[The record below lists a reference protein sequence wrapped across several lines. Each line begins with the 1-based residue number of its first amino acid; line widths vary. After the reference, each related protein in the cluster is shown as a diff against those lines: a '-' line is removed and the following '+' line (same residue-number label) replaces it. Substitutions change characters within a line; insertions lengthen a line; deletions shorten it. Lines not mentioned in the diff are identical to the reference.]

1 MGQEFLDIVLGQDAS
16 ATSCGTGIL
25 PVDPCKEKRA
35 VSKRSSNSGLGVL
48 RCLRP
53 RNQLK
58 GGVSPGDSPWRV
70 LTPPPHR
77 CRPLTPACLQPQ
89 REDVI

>member
-16 ATSCGTGIL
+16 GTSSGTGMP
-25 PVDPCKEKRA
+25 PV
-35 VSKRSSNSGLGVL
+35 RSCQSRSAASRHDL
-48 RCLRP
+48 RL

-58 GGVSPGDSPWRV
+58 GGDSLSDSPWRV
-70 LTPPPHR
+70 LASPPHL

>member
-25 PVDPCKEKRA
+25 PVKSCQ
-35 VSKRSSNSGLGVL
+35 SRSAASTHD
-48 RCLRP
+48 LRP
-53 RNQLK
+53 RNELK
-58 GGVSPGDSPWRV
+58 AADSLGDSRWRV
-70 LTPPPHR
+70 LTPPPHL

>member
-35 VSKRSSNSGLGVL
+35 VSKRSSDSGLGVL

-53 RNQLK
+53 RNELK
-58 GGVSPGDSPWRV
+58 AADSLGDSRWRV
-70 LTPPPHR
+70 LTPPPHL